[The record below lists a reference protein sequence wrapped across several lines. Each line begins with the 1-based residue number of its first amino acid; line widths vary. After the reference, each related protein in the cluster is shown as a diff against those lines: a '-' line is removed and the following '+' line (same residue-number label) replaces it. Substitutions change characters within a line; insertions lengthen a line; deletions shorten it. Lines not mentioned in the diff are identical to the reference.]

1 MMDITGLESS
11 IKKGFVV
18 SGRRFGGK
26 DKLKTHTYTHTGEKP
41 YACDKCDYRTAKKY
55 NLDTHKQSKHQD
67 FQAKSHYCELCGKGF
82 CTQGRVRQHK
92 KVRKTTICAN
102 QTIILPT

>member
-1 MMDITGLESS
+1 MVNLFI
-11 IKKGFVV
+11 FQ
-18 SGRRFGGK
+18 GRRFGGK

-92 KVRKTTICAN
+92 KVGKDVNPAENKI
-102 QTIILPT
+102 